1 VATVAGA
8 VGEVA
13 AAAVPATAEL
23 ERRPG
28 NSVGKFY
35 ITTAIDYANGDP
47 HIGHA
52 YEKIGADAIA
62 RFHRLRGDQ
71 VHFLI
76 GMDEHG
82 QTVSQKAAERGLTP
96 QQQVDEI
103 SPKFRATWDRLS
115 ISYDQFIRTTDS
127 AHKAGVR
134 ALIKRI
140 FDSSPD
146 DFYER
151 SYRGLYCIGCESFK
165 QAAEVE
171 DGRCVLHPTR
181 VLESIEERNWF
192 FRLSKYEGFLRRLF
206 TERPEFLQPESRRN
220 EMLALLDRGL
230 EDISASRARF
240 SWGVP
245 FPSPLS
251 DGDQQTTYVWF
262 DALPNY
268 LTATGFPAK
277 GYRDRWP
284 ADVHVIGKDITRF
297 HSIIWPAMLQ
307 AAELPLPRRV
317 WVHGF
322 VLFGGERFSKSA
334 GVRLDLEEAIARF
347 GVDAF
352 RYFLLREVPFDAD
365 GSFTWERFE
374 ERYNADLANALGNL
388 ASRVVTMVEKY
399 TGGVVPAGARNENDD
414 ADSIDLADY
423 VGSMDGS
430 RGYLA
435 HEALKVVW
443 RSVTRANEY
452 AQKTQP
458 WSLARNPED
467 RIALENALASLVRQL
482 ARLAVVLSPFM
493 PSKSQEL
500 WVSLG
505 ASGDVAAQS
514 LERLGRLDPAGWRVT
529 KGQALFPRE
538 RPAAKAPSPS

>member
-1 VATVAGA
+1 VAGA
-8 VGEVA
+8 A
-13 AAAVPATAEL
+13 AGAADPETT
-23 ERRPG
+23 RPDLPPR
-28 NSVGKFY
+28 NSVAKFY

-62 RFHRLRGDQ
+62 RFHRLRGDD

-82 QTVSQKAAERGLTP
+82 QTVAQKAAERGLTP

-103 SPKFRATWDRLS
+103 APRFREMWARLG
-115 ISYDQFIRTTDS
+115 ISYDQFIRTTEE

-140 FDSSPD
+140 FDNNPD
-146 DFYER
+146 DFYEK
-151 SYRGLYCIGCESFK
+151 SYRGLYCVGCESFK
-165 QAAEVE
+165 QASEVV

-181 VLESIEERNWF
+181 VLEQVEERNWF

-220 EMLALLDRGL
+220 EMLALLDQGL

-240 SWGVP
+240 AWGVP
-245 FPSPLS
+245 FPAPLS
-251 DGDQQTTYVWF
+251 DGEQQTTYVWF

-284 ADVHVIGKDITRF
+284 ADVHIIGKDITRF

-322 VLFGGERFSKSA
+322 VLFGGEKFSKTA

-374 ERYNADLANALGNL
+374 DRYNADLANAFGNL
-388 ASRVVTMVEKY
+388 ASRVATMVEKY
-399 TGGVVPAGARNENDD
+399 ADGLVPHGTRNETDRAD
-414 ADSIDLADY
+414 ASDLADY
-423 VGSMDGS
+423 LAAMDGS
-430 RGYLA
+430 RGYLL
-435 HEALKVVW
+435 HEALRVVW

-452 AQKTQP
+452 AQTMQP
-458 WSLARNPED
+458 WSLAKKPES
-467 RIALENALASLVRQL
+467 RPQLEQVLASLVRQL
-482 ARLAVVLSPFM
+482 ARLAVVVSPFM
-493 PSKSQEL
+493 PAKAQEL
-500 WVSLG
+500 WETLG
-505 ASGDVAAQS
+505 GPGDVAAQR
-514 LERLGRLDPAGWRVT
+514 LAALGRLDPAGWRVT
-529 KGQALFPRE
+529 KGSALFPRE
-538 RPAAKAPSPS
+538 QPSAKASSAP